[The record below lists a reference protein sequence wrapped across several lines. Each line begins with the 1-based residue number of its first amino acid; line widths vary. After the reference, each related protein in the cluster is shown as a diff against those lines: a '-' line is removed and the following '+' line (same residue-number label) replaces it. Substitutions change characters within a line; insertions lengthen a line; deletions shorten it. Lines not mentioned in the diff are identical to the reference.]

1 MKPKRH
7 INLLL
12 KIALIMESLQ
22 RSFKQMPGQS
32 AWSYGNGYCGDYNND
47 NDDDNNSNNSNN
59 TGMCNWNNKLRIVPT
74 EQEFA

>member
-1 MKPKRH
+1 MYKTPHKFLELMKPKRH

-32 AWSYGNGYCGDYNND
+32 A
-47 NDDDNNSNNSNN
+47 
-59 TGMCNWNNKLRIVPT
+59 
-74 EQEFA
+74 